1 MAPPVGEEEEKK
13 HFLRILQAF
22 RNYNR
27 DAKDRLHG
35 SMDYFKRI
43 PAKHKS
49 LLKDS
54 GFEDNL
60 KNVENC
66 IDVNSGVIKEI
77 IDGVE
82 RMFENQTHDQQ
93 STADKDTDESK
104 LRTIPMDVEKVH
116 STLKSFV
123 RDWSSDG
130 KLERDQ
136 CYKPILDEIDQIFG
150 HLNTAQRSNTNILVP
165 GAGLGRL
172 AFDIASQGYV
182 CQGNEFSLFMLIAS
196 NYVLNRCKSINC
208 CTIYPWIHQYTNNLA
223 IDDQIKPVTFPD
235 IDPLEMPKDANFSM
249 IAGDFLEVY
258 SDGAFVSSQDC
269 VVTSFFIDCAHN
281 VVEFIELIHRILK
294 PGGKWINF
302 GPLLYHFAE
311 IPRESSIEPSYD
323 IVRSI
328 IEKTG
333 FEFKREET
341 GKVATYCQNPRSM
354 LQYTY
359 KCVSFTCAKK

>member
-1 MAPPVGEEEEKK
+1 
-13 HFLRILQAF
+13 
-22 RNYNR
+22 
-27 DAKDRLHG
+27 
-35 SMDYFKRI
+35 
-43 PAKHKS
+43 
-49 LLKDS
+49 
-54 GFEDNL
+54 
-60 KNVENC
+60 
-66 IDVNSGVIKEI
+66 
-77 IDGVE
+77 
-82 RMFENQTHDQQ
+82 MFENQTHDQQ
-93 STADKDTDESK
+93 STADKDTDETK
-104 LRTIPMDVEKVH
+104 LRTIPMDIEKVH

-249 IAGDFLEVY
+249 IAGDFLE
-258 SDGAFVSSQDC
+258 
-269 VVTSFFIDCAHN
+269 
-281 VVEFIELIHRILK
+281 
-294 PGGKWINF
+294 GK
-302 GPLLYHFAE
+302 
-311 IPRESSIEPSYD
+311 
-323 IVRSI
+323 
-328 IEKTG
+328 
-333 FEFKREET
+333 KR
-341 GKVATYCQNPRSM
+341 C
-354 LQYTY
+354 
-359 KCVSFTCAKK
+359 